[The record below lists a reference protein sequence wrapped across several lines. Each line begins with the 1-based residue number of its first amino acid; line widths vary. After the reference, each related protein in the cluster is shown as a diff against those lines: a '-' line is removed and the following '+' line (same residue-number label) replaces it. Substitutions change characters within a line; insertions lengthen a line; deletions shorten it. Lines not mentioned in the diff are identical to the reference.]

1 MGRVTD
7 PSICRQEG
15 VFAIRNL
22 WAPGLHIESFAA
34 QPGEAWCFIGA
45 NSSGTELLCDLIA
58 GEPVSFRAEWLRVPA
73 DLGVL
78 SFKRQQSIFEAELQK
93 DDTDF
98 LDRLDPGTPARD
110 FLTDIEGHWQLI
122 ELFAL
127 DKILDRG
134 YRQLSSGQARK
145 LCLLQQITRGCA
157 FLVLENPY
165 EGLDQAGCRELDRV
179 LTELRQQGLGLLAFV
194 NNTGDIPPWCTHLA
208 ALREGAITLQGPV
221 NEVLPAV
228 KMLLKQQPALFKVSI
243 EELRKERQTDGNDR
257 SRANLLTLRQG
268 FARYGEVRVFHGLDL
283 IVNQGDHTLITGPN
297 GCGKSTLL
305 QIITGDHP
313 LCYVNDLVLFGRQR
327 GSGESVWA
335 VKKQMGIVSSDLHRN
350 HRISGSALAIVV
362 SGLFDSIGL
371 YTRPT
376 ENQRQLAR
384 RWLQRLGLTDKAG
397 TAFRRLSYGEQRLVL
412 LARALIKVPRLLILD
427 EPTQGLDESN
437 RMALLDFLAEI
448 ADENLCTL
456 LYVSHRQDEYRSF
469 FKQRIRF
476 ESL

>member
-1 MGRVTD
+1 VGRVTD
-7 PSICRQEG
+7 PSLCHPEG
-15 VFAIRNL
+15 VIAIRNL
-22 WAPGLHIESFAA
+22 SSPGLHIESFAA
-34 QPGEAWCFIGA
+34 QPGESWSFIGA
-45 NSSGTELLCDLIA
+45 NSSGIELLCDLIA
-58 GEPVSFRAEWLRVPA
+58 GEPVSFRAELLRVPA

-110 FLTDIEGHWQLI
+110 FLTDLESHWQLI

-127 DKILDRG
+127 DKVLDRG

-145 LCLLQQITRGCA
+145 LCLLQQITRGRS

-179 LTELRQQGLGLLAFV
+179 LTELRQQGLGLLVFV
-194 NNTGDIPPWCTHLA
+194 NNTGDVPPWCSHLA
-208 ALREGAITLQGPV
+208 VLLEGVIALQGPV
-221 NEVLPAV
+221 NEALPAV
-228 KMLLKQQPALFKVSI
+228 KTLLKQQPALFKVSI
-243 EELRKERQTDGNDR
+243 EELRKERRPDNNGDTGP
-257 SRANLLTLRQG
+257 NLLTLRPG
-268 FARYGEVRVFHGLDL
+268 FARYGEVEVFRDLDL

-305 QIITGDHP
+305 QIIIGDHP

-327 GSGESVWA
+327 GSGESIWA

-427 EPTQGLDESN
+427 EPTQGLDEPN
-437 RMALLDFLAEI
+437 RIALLDFLAEI
-448 ADENLCTL
+448 AGENLCTL
-456 LYVSHRQDEYRSF
+456 LYVSHRRDEYRSF
-469 FKQRIRF
+469 FKQRVLF
-476 ESL
+476 DCL